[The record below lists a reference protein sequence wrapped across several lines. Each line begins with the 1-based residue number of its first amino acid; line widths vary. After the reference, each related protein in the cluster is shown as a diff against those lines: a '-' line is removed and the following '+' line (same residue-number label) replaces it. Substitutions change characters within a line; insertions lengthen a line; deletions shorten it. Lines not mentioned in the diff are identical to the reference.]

1 MFSKYLTEIK
11 DVSIFP
17 ILVLV
22 VFFLMF
28 ISTIYWVI
36 KLSKNY
42 RNKMKNLPLEE
53 DQDKLNNSENLNE
66 DR

>member
-22 VFFLMF
+22 VFFVMF
-28 ISTIYWVI
+28 IATIYWVI
-36 KLSKNY
+36 KLNKNY

-53 DQDKLNNSENLNE
+53 DIDKLNNSENLNE
-66 DR
+66 SK

>member
-22 VFFLMF
+22 VFFTMF
-28 ISTIYWVI
+28 IVIIYWVI

-42 RNKMKNLPLEE
+42 RDKMKNLPLEE
-53 DQDKLNNSENLNE
+53 DKDKSNNSENLNE

>member
-22 VFFLMF
+22 VFFIMF
-28 ISTIYWVI
+28 ISTIFWVI

-42 RNKMKNLPLEE
+42 RDKMKNLPLQE
-53 DQDKLNNSENLNE
+53 DKNYSNNSENLNE
-66 DR
+66 DK

>member
-17 ILVLV
+17 ILVLI
-22 VFFLMF
+22 VFFIMF
-28 ISTIYWVI
+28 IATIYWVI

-42 RNKMKNLPLEE
+42 RDKMKNLPLEE
-53 DQDKLNNSENLNE
+53 DKDKSNNSENLNE
-66 DR
+66 DK